1 MIRAMVVGGLGL
13 VLSLAAGSMVARG
26 SDEFRVMSTSFKAG
40 KQLSSARFVHDGA
53 GCGGDNVS
61 PGLSWSGAPA
71 GTRSYAVT
79 LFDPDARNGRGWWHW
94 LVFDIPP
101 TSEHLREGGPVPS
114 GAVEGTSDFGVPGYQ
129 GPCPPPGSGAH
140 HYVFTVYALD
150 IGSLGLDP
158 GVSGEQAL
166 ETLRRHA
173 LSTARVEFLYG
184 RP

>member
-1 MIRAMVVGGLGL
+1 MIRAIVVGGLGL
-13 VLSLAAGSMVARG
+13 LLSLVAGGMAAGA
-26 SDEFRVMSTSFKAG
+26 SDAFRVTSASFEDGARLTSTK
-40 KQLSSARFVHDGA
+40 FVHDKF
-53 GCGGDNVS
+53 GCGGNNLS
-61 PGLSWSGAPA
+61 PGLAWSGAPA

-101 TSEHLREGGPVPS
+101 TSAQLPEGGPIPQ
-114 GAVEGTSDFGVPGYQ
+114 GAVEGGSDFGVPGYQ

-150 IGSLGLDP
+150 IATLGLDP
-158 GVSGEQAL
+158 KANGAQAL
-166 ETLRRHA
+166 EMLRRHA
-173 LSTARVEFLYG
+173 LGTATAQFLYG

>member
-1 MIRAMVVGGLGL
+1 MNATMLVGGLVFG
-13 VLSLAAGSMVARG
+13 LSLAMSLTVAGA
-26 SDEFRVMSTSFKAG
+26 SDAFRVTSASFEDGERLTSTK
-40 KQLSSARFVHDGA
+40 FVHDKF
-53 GCGGDNVS
+53 GCGGHNLS

-71 GTRSYAVT
+71 GTQSYAVT
-79 LFDPDARNGRGWWHW
+79 LFDRDARNGRGWWHW

-101 TSEHLREGGPVPS
+101 TNAQLPEGGPIPQ
-114 GAVEGTSDFGVPGYQ
+114 GAVEGGSDFGLPGYQ

-150 IGSLGLDP
+150 VMALGLDP
-158 GVSGEQAL
+158 KVNGAQAL

-173 LSTARVEFLYG
+173 LGAATIQFLYG